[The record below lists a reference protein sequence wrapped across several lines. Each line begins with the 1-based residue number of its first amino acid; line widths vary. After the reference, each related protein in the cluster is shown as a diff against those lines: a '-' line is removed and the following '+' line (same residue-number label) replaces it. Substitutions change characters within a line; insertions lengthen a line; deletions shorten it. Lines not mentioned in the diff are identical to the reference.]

1 MKILLSID
9 DSKFSQAAVRMLVGQ
24 NNPRKTT
31 VRVLHVVE
39 PLETPY
45 YPELSTPYPT
55 NLSELH
61 KGRMKAG
68 RELVEGVLKKLRAAG
83 FKAEGTVRAGHV
95 RTVAVDVAKKWH
107 ADLIV
112 VGSHGRKGLQR
123 ILLGSVSDHIARH
136 AHCSVEIV
144 RTRAKRG

>member
-1 MKILLSID
+1 MKILLAID
-9 DSKFSQAAVRMLVGQ
+9 DSKFSQAAVRMVVEQ
-24 NNPRKTT
+24 NNPRKTA

-55 NLSELH
+55 NLGEIH

-83 FKAEGTVRAGHV
+83 FQAEGTVRSGHV
-95 RTVAVDVAKKWH
+95 RTVAVDVAGKWH

-112 VGSHGRKGLQR
+112 AGSHGRQGLKR

-144 RTRAKRG
+144 RTKR

>member
-1 MKILLSID
+1 MKILLTID
-9 DSKFSQAAVRMLVGQ
+9 DSKFSQAAVRMLVEQ
-24 NNPRKTT
+24 NNPRKTA

-39 PLETPY
+39 PLEAPY

-55 NLSELH
+55 NLNEIN

-68 RELVEGVLKKLRAAG
+68 RDLVEGVLKKLRAAG
-83 FKAEGTVRAGHV
+83 FKAESTVRSGHV
-95 RTVAVDVAKKWH
+95 RTVAVDVAKKWP

-112 VGSHGRKGLQR
+112 VGSHGRQGLKR

-136 AHCSVEIV
+136 AHCSFEIV
-144 RTRAKRG
+144 RAKR

>member
-1 MKILLSID
+1 MKILLAMD
-9 DSKFSQAAVRMLVGQ
+9 GSKFSQAALRMLLAQ
-24 NNPRKTT
+24 NSPRKTA

-55 NLSELH
+55 NLGDINR
-61 KGRMKAG
+61 GRMKAG
-68 RELVEGVLKKLRAAG
+68 RELVEGAVEKLRAAG
-83 FKAEGTVRAGHV
+83 FKTEGAVRSGHV

-112 VGSHGRKGLQR
+112 VGSHGRKGLKR
-123 ILLGSVSDHIARH
+123 LLLGSVSDHVARH
-136 AHCSVEIV
+136 APCSVEIV
-144 RTRAKRG
+144 RTGR